1 MDKIREDF
9 MFELPAS
16 ILEINKK
23 YKTNK
28 ITTLDKAKSVYLK
41 RYFSGSFSVDEL
53 TGGGFAYKRII
64 MIFGSRSSGK
74 NALINQTT
82 AFAQRCCRVCRG
94 VLPEFYE
101 ASIEDRWTAI
111 LKYMLLIPVCECKK
125 PEPKKVLFVDYED
138 NLQMEDPRI
147 IKVKRIIQT
156 TDYGEREVDEL
167 DYNTIVAEIEDL
179 KEKVT
184 LSDDEKKMV
193 KEKEKWVKKLTVQ
206 EQEVIQ
212 MATQDYLIACG
223 IIPERLMVA
232 QPEDT
237 EEGVELLRPIIK
249 ERGVDI
255 VVWDSLQ
262 GAVPRYIREREAGQ
276 ADMGSEAKAN
286 GKLMRYVVSSFA
298 PTDMEDEL
306 EAYKPTLFILSQVR
320 SNLTAFH
327 AGPDSFSGGNAVGH
341 HSASIIEVKRECWLK
356 EDGTEAKFQDNFY
369 GQKIRIRA
377 DKNKLNAPGD
387 MFTYDYYFRP
397 GTSFPIGIDHIAEI
411 VSLGVIKNLIER
423 AGPYYKTKG
432 ETFQGMNK
440 LVEFFKGN
448 PQFVGELYK
457 DIKIK

>member
-1 MDKIREDF
+1 
-9 MFELPAS
+9 
-16 ILEINKK
+16 
-23 YKTNK
+23 
-28 ITTLDKAKSVYLK
+28 
-41 RYFSGSFSVDEL
+41 
-53 TGGGFAYKRII
+53 
-64 MIFGSRSSGK
+64 
-74 NALINQTT
+74 
-82 AFAQRCCRVCRG
+82 
-94 VLPEFYE
+94 
-101 ASIEDRWTAI
+101 
-111 LKYMLLIPVCECKK
+111 
-125 PEPKKVLFVDYED
+125 
-138 NLQMEDPRI
+138 
-147 IKVKRIIQT
+147 
-156 TDYGEREVDEL
+156 
-167 DYNTIVAEIEDL
+167 
-179 KEKVT
+179 
-184 LSDDEKKMV
+184 MV
-193 KEKEKWVKKLTVQ
+193 KEKEKWIKKLAVE

-255 VVWDSLQ
+255 IVWDSLQ

-411 VSLGVIKNLIER
+411 VSLGVSKNLIER

-432 ETFQGMNK
+432 ETFQGMTK
-440 LVEFFKGN
+440 LVEFLK
-448 PQFVGELYK
+448 VILSL
-457 DIKIK
+457 

>member
-1 MDKIREDF
+1 

-64 MIFGSRSSGK
+64 MLFGARSSGK
-74 NALINQTT
+74 NALLNQTT
-82 AFAQRCCRVCRG
+82 AFTQRRCRICHG

-101 ASIEDRWTAI
+101 ASEQDRWTAI
-111 LKYMLLIPVCECKK
+111 LLYILGIPECVCKK
-125 PEPKKVLFVDYED
+125 PEPKKVLFVDHED

-147 IKVKRIIQT
+147 VKVKRIVQLM
-156 TDYGEREVDEL
+156 DSGEKEIDEL
-167 DYNTIVAEIEDL
+167 DYNTILSDIEDL
-179 KEKVT
+179 KIKEV
-184 LSDDEKKMV
+184 LSDEDKRDL
-193 KEKEKWVKKLTVQ
+193 KEKEKWVKKLKVE
-206 EQEVIQ
+206 EQEVVQ
-212 MATQDYLIACG
+212 MATQDYLIECG
-223 IIPERLMVA
+223 IIPSQLMIS

-249 ERGVDI
+249 ERDVDMI
-255 VVWDSLQ
+255 VWDSLQ

-286 GKLMRYVVSSFA
+286 GKLMRYVVSSYA
-298 PTDMEDEL
+298 PKDMEDEG
-306 EAYKPTLFILSQVR
+306 EAYKPTLFITSQVR
-320 SNLTAFH
+320 ANLGGFH

-341 HSASIIEVKRECWLK
+341 HSASIIELKRETWLK

-369 GQKIRIRA
+369 GQRIRIRA

-387 MFTYDYYFRP
+387 MFTYDYYFRK

-411 VSLGVIKNLIER
+411 VSLGVQKNLIER

-432 ETFQGMNK
+432 ETFQGMTK